1 MRPKDKNMERKT
13 VNEGKIPYESEK
25 YNELKPNESSNQQRL
40 NKNPFLK
47 PTPHVNQEKTV

>member
-25 YNELKPNESSNQQRL
+25 YNELKPYESSN
-40 NKNPFLK
+40 
-47 PTPHVNQEKTV
+47 